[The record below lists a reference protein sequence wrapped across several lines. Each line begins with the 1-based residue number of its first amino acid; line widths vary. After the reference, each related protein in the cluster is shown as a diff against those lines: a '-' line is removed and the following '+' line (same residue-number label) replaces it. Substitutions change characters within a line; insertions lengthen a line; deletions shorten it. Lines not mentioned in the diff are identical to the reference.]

1 MVYEIQQGQV
11 NTEPALPLG
20 RETAQ
25 LPSLT
30 PWVTILAQRKNYIYP
45 KFYYAKC
52 PILLR

>member
-1 MVYEIQQGQV
+1 MVYEIQHREV
-11 NTEPALPLG
+11 NTEPALPRG

-30 PWVTILAQRKNYIYP
+30 PRVTTIPAQRKNYIYP

-52 PILLR
+52 TIL